1 MTSRMVVLVDEVST
15 HRKFT
20 SLQLLL
26 GSLHLLT
33 VHRHLVLPTR
43 IAEVSTGPRH
53 PEATCA
59 QRLPTSGAGF
69 ETVGFRFVD
78 VVAPIRA
85 CVRPS
90 ETQALVDSGLQ
101 VKASGCGDE
110 EIMHGGSVSEV

>member
-1 MTSRMVVLVDEVST
+1 MDLARSIGRGTVS
-15 HRKFT
+15 
-20 SLQLLL
+20 
-26 GSLHLLT
+26 
-33 VHRHLVLPTR
+33 HLVLPTR
-43 IAEVSTGPRH
+43 IAEFPTRPRH

-101 VKASGCGDE
+101 VKAAGCGDE
-110 EIMHGGSVSEV
+110 KIMHTPGLSEV